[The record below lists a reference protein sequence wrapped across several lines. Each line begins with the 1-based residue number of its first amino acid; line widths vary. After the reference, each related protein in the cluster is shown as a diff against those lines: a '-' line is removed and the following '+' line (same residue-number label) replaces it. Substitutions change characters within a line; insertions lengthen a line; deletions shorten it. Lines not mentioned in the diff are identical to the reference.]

1 MKTIAHRPTL
11 PSALAAAVLVLS
23 IGSPAFA
30 ASSGIMPRAI
40 VPHPLADAAPA
51 DEITR
56 TGVIERRV
64 AIGGETTGWV
74 LRDDKGKRIDLLLP
88 IAAFAT
94 IRDGMHVAIKGK
106 LGTKKYPER
115 GEVIVFHV
123 REISEIV
130 H

>member
-1 MKTIAHRPTL
+1 MKTTFLRFTFTA
-11 PSALAAAVLVLS
+11 AVAAAWLGAFAS
-23 IGSPAFA
+23 APAFA
-30 ASSGIMPRAI
+30 AGDSFSALPT
-40 VPHPLADAAPA
+40 PLADAAPA
-51 DEITR
+51 DEIMR

-64 AIGGETTGWV
+64 SIGGETTGWS
-74 LRDDKGKRIDLLLP
+74 LRDEKGKRIDLLLP

-94 IRDGMHVAIKGK
+94 IRDGAHVVIKGK

-115 GEVIVFHV
+115 GEVTVFLV